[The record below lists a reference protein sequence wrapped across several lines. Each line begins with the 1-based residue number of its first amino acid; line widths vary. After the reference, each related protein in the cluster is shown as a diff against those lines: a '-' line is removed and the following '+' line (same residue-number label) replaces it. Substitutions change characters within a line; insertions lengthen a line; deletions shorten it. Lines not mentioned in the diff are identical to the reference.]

1 MSFRK
6 EKHTARHTQ
15 HKGASLIIRFRW
27 WIIAISVI
35 IPALALILG
44 GRLTIDPD
52 LKHYFPDTM
61 ESMVNTE
68 RIETIFG
75 NQDLLMILFETD
87 SILQPESLER
97 IRAIHR
103 EMKHM
108 RGVRRIMSLFGSNN
122 ISSEHGYMLVEPTV
136 TQVPRTRN
144 DRRLLEERI
153 RSNELVHGVVVADD
167 FRSAAIILILEK
179 QVNEDT
185 LFADIHTLLNK
196 YPGEEQI
203 HFGGLPYLRQAIRS
217 DIQRDGLFLVPAALL
232 LMLVFLYG
240 VFREKRGV
248 VLPFLVVILS
258 SVLALSMIPLLNWK
272 FYIISLLVPIMLIAI
287 ANDYGIHLIAKYQEI
302 NARQEWTMRQITIQ
316 LVERLW
322 QPVLITGITTIAG
335 ISALLAHTMIPARQ
349 MAVISAIG
357 ILFAL
362 FYSLLLLPAILS
374 LLKPSVPVR
383 NLTTKHHA
391 SNAFLGKMARWI
403 ITQRKAILAFTAG
416 LTLVAAGGIFL
427 LRVDSNEEN
436 FFPRK
441 HPVKQASRLINE
453 KYGGS
458 ENLSVMFSGD
468 MLDPDILRRLD
479 HYEQT
484 WLQMEEVDLILSFTD
499 VVREI
504 SKALNEPGDRWYDTI
519 PPSREA
525 VAQYL
530 ELYNM
535 SAGPGELEQMV
546 DFGYTN
552 SHMIVRINNV
562 SNRAI
567 NKVIQTIRETAGPDE
582 AFAAIGG
589 YGYVRSQLADKV
601 VTGQFY
607 SLGIALAVIIT
618 ILAVIFGSL
627 RTGLLGSIPLLI
639 SIVLLFGIMGYTGIR
654 LDIATA
660 LLSSVMIG
668 VGVDYTI
675 HLLWRFREERQNG
688 DDPGDAVKT
697 TLTTTGRGIIFNAL
711 SVIIGFSVLVF
722 SSFTPIRF
730 FGLLVVI
737 SIASCLAGAMIVLP
751 AILTTLHKPV
761 KRRNH
766 EN

>member
-6 EKHTARHTQ
+6 ENHTTRHTQ

-27 WIIAISVI
+27 WIISISLI

-68 RIETIFG
+68 KIETIFG

-103 EMKHM
+103 ELKHM
-108 RGVRRIMSLFGSNN
+108 RGVRRIMSLFGANN
-122 ISSEHGYMLVEPTV
+122 ISSEDGYMLVEPTV
-136 TQVPRTRN
+136 NQVPRTRN

-153 RSNELVHGVVVADD
+153 RSNELVHGVVVAND
-167 FRSAAIILILEK
+167 FRSSAIILILEK
-179 QVNEDT
+179 EVNEDT
-185 LFADIHTLLNK
+185 LFADIHTVLDK
-196 YPGEEQI
+196 YPGDEQVL
-203 HFGGLPYLRQAIRS
+203 FGGLPYLRQAIRS

-232 LMLVFLYG
+232 LMLVFLYA

-258 SVLALSMIPLLNWK
+258 SVLALSMIPILNWK

-322 QPVLITGITTIAG
+322 QPVLITGLTTIAG

-374 LLKPSVPVR
+374 LLKPSAPVR
-383 NLTTKHHA
+383 NLTTKHHS
-391 SNAFLGKMARWI
+391 SNGFLGKMARWI
-403 ITQRKAILAFTAG
+403 ITQRKTILAFTAG
-416 LTLVAAGGIFL
+416 LTLVAAAGIFL

-468 MLDPDILRRLD
+468 MLDPETLRRLD

-535 SAGPGELEQMV
+535 SAGPGELEQVV

-618 ILAVIFGSL
+618 ILAIIFGSL
-627 RTGLLGSIPLLI
+627 RTGFLASIPLAI

-654 LDIATA
+654 LDVATA

-697 TLTTTGRGIIFNAL
+697 TITTTGRGIIFNAL

-737 SIASCLAGAMIVLP
+737 SIAACLAGAMIVLP

-761 KRRNH
+761 KI
-766 EN
+766 